1 MDVLSNFSKW
11 FYRTERYEW
20 EVRKDETITSGDDSI
35 DMKMR
40 IILYEEKPFSSSL
53 SLTACTPFFFAPL
66 AKKTE
71 LESFIIYLTDVYV
84 RRHQQFQH
92 WQQVTICMTKK
103 PSRFSS
109 GIFHLPPLLVVDSF
123 FCSSSG
129 PCQLKWQP
137 IHENTE
143 HGENI
148 HIVHTLPMSL
158 INDESI

>member
-1 MDVLSNFSKW
+1 MVLSDGTLWMRSE
-11 FYRTERYEW
+11 ERWNNHQWRRFNWHENENHFIWGKAVFFVPVSHRMYP
-20 EVRKDETITSGDDSI
+20 
-35 DMKMR
+35 
-40 IILYEEKPFSSSL
+40 L
-53 SLTACTPFFFAPL
+53 FFAPL